1 MKVVKKPLEDGYLQY
16 DVTATTQEVSQ
27 ALNQA
32 SEQFCASMGITP
44 VPGKTPAQVVSE
56 RLGIKDLDSVIAAQA
71 AEMLIPRAIDK
82 QGIVPAFTPDME
94 ASVPLKRGRAFQFIL
109 KVLPKPSFELSDY
122 SSVSI
127 KVEPF
132 TPDEEEVDRQ
142 IGLMAKEY
150 MAFIP
155 AEEKPIHAGDSCKMK
170 MVTKKDGQEIPG
182 LTFEERSYTLG
193 QDLMPKGFDEGID
206 GMQVGE
212 TRTFTFQGPGLDENF
227 NEIMETYETTI
238 TILEN
243 QKEIVPVV
251 DDEWVKKNMPMYKD
265 VADMREKI
273 GAEINKERRRFYED
287 YRRNCAAKKLAE
299 RFEGNIPD
307 EVYEGAMR
315 DEHKTLRQQVAQ
327 TGMTWEQILEQQG
340 GEQQVSMMLMV
351 SMRQNLV
358 QGYALD
364 AYYRHEKLSYTEE
377 DLNEACFQIN
387 PRDPKFVRKQMEK
400 NGLGY
405 ALREAAERLR
415 ACKRLIETAEIEEKE
430 VPNQN

>member
-1 MKVVKKPLEDGYLQY
+1 MKVVKKPAEDGFFLYEC
-16 DVTATTQEVSQ
+16 TASTQEVSQ

-32 SEQFCASMGITP
+32 SEQFCASMGIQP

-82 QGIVPAFTPDME
+82 QGIVPAFTPDMQGG
-94 ASVPLKRGRAFQFIL
+94 VPLMRGRAFQFML
-109 KVLPKPSFELSDY
+109 TVLPKPSFELPDY
-122 SSVSI
+122 SPVSI
-127 KVEPF
+127 RVEPF
-132 TPDEEEVDRQ
+132 TPDDEEVDRQ
-142 IGLMAKEY
+142 IGLIAKEY
-150 MAFIP
+150 MAFVP
-155 AEEKPIHAGDSCKMK
+155 VDPKPIHAGDSCKMK
-170 MVTKKDGQEIPG
+170 MTTTKNGEPVPG
-182 LTFEERSYTLG
+182 LTFDERSYTLG
-193 QDLMPKGFDEGID
+193 EDLMPVGFDEGID
-206 GMQVGE
+206 GMEVGD
-212 TRTFTFQGPGLDENF
+212 TRTFTFEGPGLDENY

-273 GAEINKERRRFYED
+273 GAEVNKERRQYYED
-287 YRRNCAAKKLAE
+287 YKRNVAAKKLAE
-299 RFEGNIPD
+299 RFDGKIED
-307 EVYEGAMR
+307 AVYDGAMR
-315 DEHKTLRQQVAQ
+315 DEHKALRQQVAQ
-327 TGMTWEQILEQQG
+327 AGVSWEDFVKEQG
-340 GEQQVSMMLMV
+340 GEQQVSMMMMV
-351 SMRQNLV
+351 SMRQSLV

-364 AYYRHEKLSYTEE
+364 AYYRHYKLSYTDA

-387 PRDPKFVRKQMEK
+387 PRNPKYARQQMEK

-415 ACKRLIETAEIEEKE
+415 ACKHLVEHAEITEIEKK
-430 VPNQN
+430 

>member
-1 MKVVKKPLEDGYLQY
+1 MKVVKKSLEEGYFQY

-32 SEQFCASMGITP
+32 SEQFCASMGIAP

-56 RLGIKDLDSVIAAQA
+56 RLGIKDLDSVVSVQA
-71 AEMLIPRAIDK
+71 AEMLIPRALDK
-82 QGIVPAFTPDME
+82 QGIVPAFTPDMV
-94 ASVPLKRGRAFQFIL
+94 ASVPLKRGRAFQFVL
-109 KVLPKPSFELSDY
+109 KVLPKPSFDLPDY
-122 SSVSI
+122 SPVEFT
-127 KVEPF
+127 VEPF
-132 TPDEEEVDRQ
+132 TPDDEEVDRQ

-155 AEEKPIHAGDSCKMK
+155 DEAKPIHKGDSCKMK
-170 MVTKKDGQEIPG
+170 MTTTKNGEPIPG

-193 QDLMPKGFDEGID
+193 QDLMPVGFDEGID
-206 GMQVGE
+206 GMEVGD
-212 TRTFTFQGPGLDENF
+212 TRTFTFEGPGLDENY

-265 VADMREKI
+265 VADMRKKI
-273 GAEINKERRRFYED
+273 GDEVNKERMRYYED
-287 YRRNCAAKKLAE
+287 YKRNCAAKKLAE
-299 RFEGNIPD
+299 RFDGKIPD
-307 EVYEGAMR
+307 EVYDGAMR
-315 DEHKTLRQQVAQ
+315 DEKKTLRQQVAQ
-327 TGMTWEQILEQQG
+327 AGVSWEDFVKEQG
-340 GEQQVSMMLMV
+340 GDQQVNMMMMI

-364 AYYRHEKLSYTEE
+364 AYYRHEKLSYTED

-387 PRDPKFVRKQMEK
+387 PRDPKYARRQMEK

-415 ACKRLIETAEIEEKE
+415 ACKRLVETATITEREKK
-430 VPNQN
+430 

>member
-1 MKVVKKPLEDGYLQY
+1 MKVVKKPAEDGFFLYEC
-16 DVTATTQEVSQ
+16 TASTQEVSQ

-32 SEQFCASMGITP
+32 SEQFCVSMGIQP

-56 RLGIKDLDSVIAAQA
+56 RLGIKDLDSVIATQA

-82 QGIVPAFTPDME
+82 QGIVPAFTPDMQGG
-94 ASVPLKRGRAFQFIL
+94 VPLMRGRAFQFML
-109 KVLPKPSFELSDY
+109 TVLPKPSFELPDY
-122 SSVSI
+122 SPVSI
-127 KVEPF
+127 RVEPF
-132 TPDEEEVDRQ
+132 TPDDEEVDRQ
-142 IGLMAKEY
+142 IGLIAKEY
-150 MAFIP
+150 MAFVP
-155 AEEKPIHAGDSCKMK
+155 VEPKPIHAGDSCKMK
-170 MVTKKDGQEIPG
+170 MVTTKNGEKVPG

-193 QDLMPKGFDEGID
+193 QDLMPVGFDEGID
-206 GMQVGE
+206 GMEVGD
-212 TRTFTFQGPGLDENF
+212 TRTFTFEGPGLDENY

-273 GAEINKERRRFYED
+273 GVEVNKERRQYYED
-287 YRRNCAAKKLAE
+287 YKRNVAAKKLAE
-299 RFEGNIPD
+299 RFDGKID
-307 EVYEGAMR
+307 DAVYDGAMR

-327 TGMTWEQILEQQG
+327 AGVSWEDFVKEQG
-340 GEQQVSMMLMV
+340 GEQQVSMMMMV
-351 SMRQNLV
+351 SMRQSLV

-364 AYYRHEKLSYTEE
+364 AYYRHFKLSYTDA
-377 DLNEACFQIN
+377 DLDEACFQIN
-387 PRDPKFVRKQMEK
+387 PRNPKFARQQMEK

-415 ACKRLIETAEIEEKE
+415 ACKHLVEHAEITEIEKK
-430 VPNQN
+430 